1 MNETTW
7 RQYIEEFN
15 ELYES
20 AFNEVDRNEL
30 LTVGEHLTQHLESI
44 ITYHLAQN
52 NIGLADEALKFA
64 QRSKL
69 QDYTDLEARNSQLG
83 TKIDEE
89 RNYLTT
95 RKSSIATSPSSEP
108 ISGGNQEQSVEPT
121 PTTPELIPSDG
132 GDQLE
137 TDLSPVFVPQS
148 PLPSGSEQPNNLE
161 EHSTI
166 TPETKPGLE
175 PPDPPYTKGLWE
187 SIKSQITQNPLIL
200 VMLVTIIVIVVIIL
214 ATLFST
220 NTPEPPIPATMT
232 PTSTTVP
239 LVAVLSPTPSST
251 PSPTHTPTLPTPT
264 PTLTATPTLTPLPT
278 IEITIGSTIAPSI
291 IFVYAMVRQGTPIA
305 SFTIN
310 PPEAVD
316 EKRVTLNLIIDQETI
331 PADTWFELICNESN
345 CEVWPKENQ
354 LITEEVAIGAWEL
367 TINVQD
373 QEQSQQLLTV
383 DLKTSY
389 PFSVELND
397 KVGLREL
404 EEGNCAQEPTELG
417 PNNPLSFVVDIFG
430 KITTYTGAGVEDGLL
445 VRITLPNKN
454 ESEIRCLPQTAF
466 GAKEDTKTIETILAD
481 KINGTSLIL
490 LPDFDTFD
498 TAPILSS
505 EN

>member
-20 AFNEVDRNEL
+20 AFNEEDSQKL
-30 LTVGEHLTQHLESI
+30 LPVGQQLTQHLESI
-44 ITYHLAQN
+44 IDHHLSQN

-69 QDYTDLEARNSQLG
+69 QDYTDLKARNSQLG
-83 TKIDEE
+83 TKIDEK

-95 RKSSIATSPSSEP
+95 RKSSIAMSPSSEP
-108 ISGGNQEQSVEPT
+108 VSGGNQEQSVEPT

-137 TDLSPVFVPQS
+137 TDLSPVSVPQL

-161 EHSTI
+161 EHPTI

-175 PPDPPYTKGLWE
+175 PPDPLSTKGLWE
-187 SIKSQITQNPLIL
+187 SIKSQITYNLLIL

-251 PSPTHTPTLPTPT
+251 PSPTHIPTLPTPT
-264 PTLTATPTLTPLPT
+264 PTLTATPTVTPLPT
-278 IEITIGSTIAPSI
+278 IQITIVSTPEQPL
-291 IFVYAMVRQGTPIA
+291 IFVYAMVKQETPIA

-316 EKRVTLNLIIDQETI
+316 EKRVTLNLSIDQETI
-331 PADTWFELICNESN
+331 SADTWFELICNESN
-345 CEVWPKENQ
+345 CEVWPKENE
-354 LITEEVAIGAWEL
+354 LIPEAYTGRLVL
-367 TINVQD
+367 TVSDQD
-373 QEQSQQLLTV
+373 SEYHLLTV
-383 DLKTSY
+383 DLLPFY
-389 PFSVELND
+389 PFAVTLTNQ
-397 KVGLREL
+397 VGLRAIENRKCTESSTDL
-404 EEGNCAQEPTELG
+404 GNSNEFEVEVYGIIRTYTQGG
-417 PNNPLSFVVDIFG
+417 PVPGVLV
-430 KITTYTGAGVEDGLL
+430 KITPPEKD
-445 VRITLPNKN
+445 

-466 GAKEDTKTIETILAD
+466 GVKADTTLEGILMKE
-481 KINGTSLIL
+481 INGLIL